1 MTVKIKKTRVNSA
14 HYTTKQ
20 INDRKNQ
27 ENERKFSTLHY
38 KTNDRKKQE
47 NERKFST
54 LHYKTNK

>member
-1 MTVKIKKTRVNSA
+1 MTVKNKKTIVNST

-27 ENERKFSTLHY
+27 ENERKF
-38 KTNDRKKQE
+38 N
-47 NERKFST
+47 T